1 MWRTNVA
8 EQCSRPGRTY
18 GSQEE
23 VISERTGIEELAPR
37 SSGSS
42 LEESMNFLARIMRFL
57 FWLLIVS
64 WSVALLRRVLAW
76 MLRGA
81 MPSAQTDQDAAAS
94 AAGAGV
100 GVGSGD
106 TQSGV
111 AARRLVRDPVCG
123 MHVAEV
129 LAVPLRESGELVH
142 FCSLACRDKY
152 VNGAQ
157 RMAAN
162 G

>member
-1 MWRTNVA
+1 MD
-8 EQCSRPGRTY
+8 
-18 GSQEE
+18 
-23 VISERTGIEELAPR
+23 
-37 SSGSS
+37 
-42 LEESMNFLARIMRFL
+42 FLARIMRFL

-64 WSVALLRRVLAW
+64 WSVALLRRALAW

-81 MPSAQTDQDAAAS
+81 MPAQAERAAADS
-94 AAGAGV
+94 AADGGV
-100 GVGSGD
+100 RSGSGD
-106 TQSGV
+106 AQSGV

-142 FCSLACRDKY
+142 FCSAACRDKY
-152 VNGAQ
+152 VSGTQ